1 MYTVLIMPVLNIVR
15 VLRFYTILLRC
26 LGIIPIGYCQKENK
40 YVLQTG
46 WKFQL
51 MHWNLQCIYTL
62 SMAILITRRESFF
75 STKNNYIENN
85 YWNLLV
91 FGAMLVQLLINA
103 WIFTLRRFHLHILNY
118 CIHLTEELS
127 GIATR
132 KVGLYQLVMMVAVM
146 GASALNTFFLW
157 NRFSVPSTF
166 RETCLHI
173 PWLIFQIYFFI
184 LSFILSIYICIVQII
199 AGHLITLNTFIT
211 MITFQRRLRITDI
224 YLDNIQNC
232 LEIYDNIL
240 FICTEYISKSYGVI
254 FVLIT
259 FISTLDITFIVYG
272 MYTGLMEGYLEKI
285 YCIAQSVS
293 FALPSVIFLCMML
306 LGSNIPGQANET
318 VKILAKIPHTGTG
331 LDKMVDK
338 FLMKNIRKK
347 PILTAYGFFQLDR
360 SALFKLLTAIIT
372 YIMILVQF
380 TDIENS
386 LKTKQIQTNKN

>member
-1 MYTVLIMPVLNIVR
+1 MAVLNIVR
-15 VLRFYTILLRC
+15 VLRFYTMLLHR
-26 LGIIPIGYCQKENK
+26 LGIMPIGYCQKENK

-51 MHWNLQCIYTL
+51 MHWSLQSIYTL
-62 SMAILITRRESFF
+62 SLAILITRRESFF
-75 STKNNYIENN
+75 STKNNYIEDN
-85 YWNLLV
+85 YWNVLV
-91 FGAMLVQLLINA
+91 SGAMLVQFLINV
-103 WIFTLRRFHLHILNY
+103 WILTLQRIHLQIINY
-118 CIHLTEELS
+118 CTHLTEQLS
-127 GIATR
+127 GIAKR
-132 KVGLYQLVMMVAVM
+132 KVGLYQLVMLVAVM

-166 RETCLHI
+166 TETCLHI
-173 PWLIFQIYFFI
+173 PWLIFQIYCFI
-184 LSFILSIYICIVQII
+184 LSFILSNYICIVQII
-199 AGHLITLNTFIT
+199 TGHLITLNTFIA
-211 MITFQRRLRITDI
+211 MITYQRRLRITDI

-272 MYTGLMEGYLEKI
+272 MSTGLTEGYLEKM
-285 YCIAQSVS
+285 YSVAQSIS
-293 FALPSVIFLCMML
+293 FALPSVIFLWMML
-306 LGSNIPGQANET
+306 LGSNIPGQANKT

-360 SALFKLLTAIIT
+360 SALFKLFTAIIT

-386 LKTKQIQTNKN
+386 LKAKEVQTNIN